1 MNPLIPMQY
10 PEKSGSKAL
19 PFIPDLSV
27 VERQALQAKT
37 ATLFAMDVQFCD
49 RLQDGSKGPDL
60 AVIPAGVFE
69 MGSAEHEF
77 GHRADEAPMHYQQM
91 LEPFAIG
98 TMPITAEQFERFT
111 AATDWVWSWELI
123 RSEGRHPVINIR
135 HGQAEDFCRWLGEE
149 TGQNYRLP
157 NEAEWEYACRAGS
170 SDAFAFGDSVSCK
183 NVHFRAA
190 FPYDEEKQGK
200 RFILPKCAP
209 IAKTIEVGQYPANA
223 WGLHDMHGNVWE
235 MTSSNYSKSLA
246 NLSRH
251 HPAPPKR
258 RNKWIAVRG
267 GSWFDAAV
275 FARSASRRPRLRD
288 ELDVNLGFRVV
299 RELR

>member
-1 MNPLIPMQY
+1 MNL
-10 PEKSGSKAL
+10 PEDLGSKSL
-19 PFIPDLSV
+19 LFIPELSV
-27 VERQALQAKT
+27 IERQALQSKSA
-37 ATLFAMDVQFCD
+37 FALNVEVTFSDS
-49 RLQDGSKGPDL
+49 LQDGSLGPQL
-60 AVIPAGVFE
+60 TVIPAGVFE
-69 MGSAEHEF
+69 MGSNEQEF
-77 GHRADEAPMHYQQM
+77 GHRSDEAPQHYQQM
-91 LEPFAIG
+91 TEPFAIG
-98 TMPITAEQFERFT
+98 SMPITADQFERYT
-111 AATDWVWSWELI
+111 SAVNWNWSWDLI
-123 RSEGRHPVINIR
+123 RSEGNHPVINIR
-135 HGQAEDFCRWLGEE
+135 HGEAEDFCRWLSDE
-149 TGQNYRLP
+149 TGYWYRLP
-157 NEAEWEYACRAGS
+157 SEAEWEYACRAGS

-209 IAKTIEVGQYPANA
+209 IAKTVEVGQYPANA
-223 WGLHDMHGNVWE
+223 WGLHDVHGNVWE

-246 NLSRH
+246 NISRH

-258 RNKWIAVRG
+258 RNKWITVRG